1 MATPQFKLPSPA
13 GQAAPPADSGRAARV
28 GLWALGLG
36 FGGFLLWAA
45 LAPLDEGVPAQGTVM
60 VDTKRKPVQ
69 HPNGGIVKRVL
80 VREGEVVSEGQ
91 PLIELDAVAARAN
104 YESVRQRYLGLRAMQ
119 GRLSAEQSGSD
130 TIHFHP
136 DLVAAAED
144 PLIALQIDTQRQL
157 FASRRSAQRA
167 ALQAIAESIAG
178 QEALLRT
185 YRNMLGPRQS
195 QLALIEEELGHTRE
209 LVAEGYAPRNRQLEL
224 ERQRADVQASLVEL
238 SGNSERAQQAIAE
251 LRQQARARE
260 QEYRKEV
267 DGELAGVLRE
277 VQSDA
282 EKLLAVGDELKR
294 TEIRSPASGQAI
306 DLAVQSV
313 GSVIQAGQKLMEIVP
328 EDEPLMLEAKIEPHL
343 IDKVH
348 TGLITDVRFNTFSH
362 SPQLVV
368 EGEVVSLSA
377 DLITEQMGGGQIAY
391 YLARV
396 RLTPAGMETLGR
408 HRLQPGMPVEL
419 VIKTGERSMLTYLL
433 SPLLK
438 RLAASMKEE

>member
-1 MATPQFKLPSPA
+1 M
-13 GQAAPPADSGRAARV
+13 
-28 GLWALGLG
+28 
-36 FGGFLLWAA
+36 
-45 LAPLDEGVPAQGTVM
+45 
-60 VDTKRKPVQ
+60 
-69 HPNGGIVKRVL
+69 
-80 VREGEVVSEGQ
+80 
-91 PLIELDAVAARAN
+91 
-104 YESVRQRYLGLRAMQ
+104 
-119 GRLSAEQSGSD
+119 
-130 TIHFHP
+130 
-136 DLVAAAED
+136 
-144 PLIALQIDTQRQL
+144 
-157 FASRRSAQRA
+157 
-167 ALQAIAESIAG
+167 
-178 QEALLRT
+178 
-185 YRNMLGPRQS
+185 
-195 QLALIEEELGHTRE
+195 
-209 LVAEGYAPRNRQLEL
+209 
-224 ERQRADVQASLVEL
+224 
-238 SGNSERAQQAIAE
+238 
-251 LRQQARARE
+251 
-260 QEYRKEV
+260 
-267 DGELAGVLRE
+267 
-277 VQSDA
+277 
-282 EKLLAVGDELKR
+282 GDELKR